1 MRVCIAYIAVAL
13 GPITPDY
20 ASRFVATFKEYPPG
34 HDADVMVICQGGPL
48 STELAMI
55 FAPLNPIYYPRPN
68 DPGWDIS
75 AFQDAARGPCADYD
89 AVLWL
94 GESNY
99 FHREGWLK
107 KLVDA
112 WKMYGPG
119 MYGPYASNAIRGHL
133 NTTAFFCAPS
143 LVRQY
148 PFRAADRPSRME
160 FEHGE
165 NALWRRANKNG
176 LPVMMVTWDGA
187 WQPRVWRMP
196 KNIIWRGDQSNC
208 LMWCNHTDGF
218 NNINPHQRA
227 RWATH
232 WDAPFK

>member
-1 MRVCIAYIAVAL
+1 MERYCCIMRICIAYIAVTL
-13 GPITPDY
+13 GPISDQY
-20 ASRFVATFKEYPPG
+20 ASRFVSTWHEYGPG
-34 HDADVMVICQGGPL
+34 HECDLMVICQGGPL

-68 DPGWDIS
+68 DPGLDIS
-75 AFQDAARGPCADYD
+75 AYQDAARGPCADYD

-107 KLVDA
+107 RLVEA
-112 WKMYGPG
+112 WNKYGQG

-143 LVRQY
+143 LVKQY
-148 PFRAADRPSRME
+148 PVRAVTRQDRYE

-165 NALWRRANKNG
+165 NALWRRANRQNI
-176 LPVMMVTWDGA
+176 PVMMVTWDGE
-187 WQPRVWRMP
+187 WGPRNWRMP
-196 KNIIWRGDQSNC
+196 QNIIWRGDQSNC
-208 LMWCNHTDGF
+208 LIHY
-218 NNINPHQRA
+218 
-227 RWATH
+227 
-232 WDAPFK
+232 